1 MSYYVPV
8 NKKLNPRDKSL
19 FASALKG
26 RLTEQ
31 VNAVKAIAHKEA
43 VKVNRKESEPKHFEV
58 VEIKNY
64 GGLNAA
70 ASPRT
75 MHISGIT
82 QTAGA
87 STDTTRIGDKVKI
100 RKINIRM
107 NLQPGSATQ
116 DENDHSLFYR
126 IMVVQDRSYNQT
138 VSGVAPVAS
147 GAVITPS
154 QLLMNDP
161 VFPVNQ
167 GGITSQRNVD
177 HLQTLVVLYD
187 KVFTTQWLAKCN
199 YFLNINPKLKYCK
212 KEIQYSNG
220 GSITNVTNGIFL
232 MIWSNSTDTTPGII
246 NWQSR
251 ILFSDD

>member
-26 RLTEQ
+26 RLTQQ

-43 VKVNRKESEPKHFEV
+43 VKVNRKESEPKHLEV
-58 VEIKNY
+58 IETKNF
-64 GGLNAA
+64 GTLNAA
-70 ASPRT
+70 TSPRC
-75 MHISGIT
+75 MHITGIT
-82 QTAGA
+82 QGN
-87 STDTTRIGDKVKI
+87 TDQTRVGDKVKI
-100 RKINIRM
+100 RKINIRFSIE
-107 NLQPGSATQ
+107 PGSAIQ
-116 DENDHSLFYR
+116 ADNDHSLFYR
-126 IMVVQDRSYNQT
+126 VMVVQDRSYN
-138 VSGVAPVAS
+138 VSTTGVAPVAG

-161 VFPVNQ
+161 VFPASA

-187 KVFTTQWLAKCN
+187 KVFTTQYLAKCN
-199 YFLNINPKLKYCK
+199 YFLNINPKMKYCK
-212 KEIQYSNG
+212 KEIQYSNAS
-220 GSITNVTNGIFL
+220 SITNVTNGIFL
-232 MIWSNSTDTTPGII
+232 MIWSNSFDTTPGII

-251 ILFSDD
+251 VLFSDD